1 MKLNVF
7 CWYDKVDKVYMR
19 DSIVADRS
27 TRAVSRGYLQVF
39 EQNRKMNYKEF
50 ELHKIG
56 EFDDETAE
64 FIPCNEVIDPTIVYD
79 KPDTSTENVEKD
91 I

>member
-7 CWYDKVDKVYMR
+7 CWYDKIDKVYMR

-27 TRAVSRGYLQVF
+27 TRAVCRGYLQAF

-64 FIPCNEVIDPTIVYD
+64 LVPCNEIIDPTIVYA
-79 KPDTSTENVEKD
+79 KPDTSEENLEKD

>member
-19 DSIVADRS
+19 DSILADRS
-27 TRAVSRGYLQVF
+27 IRAVCRGYLHSF
-39 EQNRKMNYKEF
+39 ESDRKMNFKEF

-64 FIPCNEVIDPTIVYD
+64 FFPCNEVIDPTIVYD
-79 KPDTSTENVEKD
+79 KPQPEQEASETD